1 MRILI
6 SIKRP
11 GVGGEE
17 NVGGEGG
24 APAPCV
30 FQRLRQVGK
39 ELDGELAQLVPP
51 GLTSAQT
58 DAVIPPGT
66 LLPSGSLFA
75 ESRIPPSHLPPHLST
90 PGPLT
95 AYVPPEAYTTEYQR
109 FNNTQVHRVVHLCEV
124 IVLISNRLPIKR
136 CTYGRM
142 AIRQIAAHSHASRA
156 FVRGLPVRQAPISAP
171 GAHR

>member
-1 MRILI
+1 MLLTGREW
-6 SIKRP
+6 K
-11 GVGGEE
+11 
-17 NVGGEGG
+17 GGEGG

-30 FQRLRQVGK
+30 FQRLRQVGQ

-90 PGPLT
+90 PGLLIEISILMLSPRI
-95 AYVPPEAYTTEYQR
+95 VISR
-109 FNNTQVHRVVHLCEV
+109 HL
-124 IVLISNRLPIKR
+124 I
-136 CTYGRM
+136 CTRWGRDFFM
-142 AIRQIAAHSHASRA
+142 
-156 FVRGLPVRQAPISAP
+156 G
-171 GAHR
+171 

>member
-1 MRILI
+1 MLLTGREW
-6 SIKRP
+6 K
-11 GVGGEE
+11 
-17 NVGGEGG
+17 GGEGG

-75 ESRIPPSHLPPHLST
+75 ESRIPPSHLPPLLST
-90 PGPLT
+90 PG
-95 AYVPPEAYTTEYQR
+95 
-109 FNNTQVHRVVHLCEV
+109 
-124 IVLISNRLPIKR
+124 LIDKKSP
-136 CTYGRM
+136 TFWG
-142 AIRQIAAHSHASRA
+142 
-156 FVRGLPVRQAPISAP
+156 P
-171 GAHR
+171 GVDE

>member
-11 GVGGEE
+11 RVGGEG
-17 NVGGEGG
+17 NGGGEGG

-30 FQRLRQVGK
+30 FQRLRQVGQ

-75 ESRIPPSHLPPHLST
+75 ESRIPPSHLPPLFST
-90 PGPLT
+90 PVPLS
-95 AYVPPEAYTTEYQR
+95 ACAPPGNYMIEYQR
-109 FNNTQVHRVVHLCEV
+109 VNSARVHRTVHPCEA
-124 IVLISNRLPIKR
+124 ILLITKDLTIER
-136 CTYGRM
+136 CTRGRKRF
-142 AIRQIAAHSHASRA
+142 RQTAAREHASWA
-156 FVRGLPVRQAPISAP
+156 FAQRLPVRQQPISPP